1 MEWIIILVQIFFT
14 ILLYLF
20 VRYNYK
26 KIDNWLMVII
36 GLISLAPILG
46 GVAVFAVWIIILYSM
61 SDEYKLSDTKINR
74 FLFKSKFGE

>member
-61 SDEYKLSDTKINR
+61 ADEYKLLDTKINR
-74 FLFKSKFGE
+74 FLFRSKFDK